1 MMANA
6 SRESSS
12 VLPEW
17 SRVFE
22 NPPQGCFK
30 ATPDDFSVTE
40 ELGFVPEDFGPHLWC
55 WVEKRGI
62 DTLQAISTLSRVTG
76 IPVRDIGYSGLK
88 DRQAVTYQWLSLPL
102 ELLGQSDLAEEHI
115 IELQQSG
122 IDVLLRQRHPRKLKR
137 GSHRANRFVI
147 TISFDEEQRESI
159 RQRWT
164 NIVSTGVPNYFGP
177 QRFGYLGQNIS
188 RSRTLLKRGWSKKQ
202 DRKGLMLSSA
212 RSYLFNLTLSARVDA
227 NSWNH
232 ALPGEVLNLQG
243 SNSFFQSNKATSA
256 EIAQRIAEFDVHPTA
271 PLWGRGQLE
280 SEQDARS
287 VEQQAVQQ
295 EAELIAGLERAKVN
309 MARRALRLVLED
321 AQWVDIEL
329 ASAGAEAN
337 QRTSETPSPVLQG
350 GARLSFLL
358 PRGAYATAVLRE
370 LIAAEGL

>member
-1 MMANA
+1 MTDV
-6 SRESSS
+6 SREASS

-17 SRVFE
+17 SRVFKK
-22 NPPQGCFK
+22 PPQGCFK
-30 ATPDDFSVTE
+30 ATPEDFSVTE
-40 ELGFVPEDFGPHLWC
+40 ELGFVPEAFGPHLWC

-62 DTLQAISTLSRVTG
+62 DTLQAISILSRVTG
-76 IPVRDIGYSGLK
+76 LPAREIGYSGLK

-122 IDVLLRQRHPRKLKR
+122 IVVLRRQRHPRKLKR

-147 TISFDEEQRESI
+147 TISFDEEQRDFL
-159 RQRWT
+159 RQRWEQ
-164 NIVSTGVPNYFGP
+164 IVSTGVPNYFGP

-188 RSRTLLKRGWSKKQ
+188 RSRALLKRGWSKKQ

-227 NSWNH
+227 GSWNQ

-243 SNSFFQSNKATSA
+243 SNSFFQGNKATMA

-271 PLWGRGQLE
+271 PLWGKGQLE
-280 SEQDARS
+280 SELDARS
-287 VEQQAVQQ
+287 VEQQAVQR
-295 EAELIAGLERAKVN
+295 EAELIDGLERARVN

-321 AQWVDIEL
+321 AQWVDIEHAPVNAQVNQR
-329 ASAGAEAN
+329 ASA
-337 QRTSETPSPVLQG
+337 SSSPGLQG
-350 GARLSFLL
+350 SARLSFSL